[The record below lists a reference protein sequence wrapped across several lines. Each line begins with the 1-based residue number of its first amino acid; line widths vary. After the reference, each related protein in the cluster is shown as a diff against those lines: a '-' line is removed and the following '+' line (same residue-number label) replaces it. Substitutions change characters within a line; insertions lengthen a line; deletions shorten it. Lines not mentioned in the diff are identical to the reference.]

1 MAEVEAAAHT
11 ESVPGV
17 PEPIQKFASNEV
29 MHVPDSMILM
39 TWVVFG
45 IAAFCLHKLLWKP
58 ILSAVQTRENS
69 IRDALDGAESAR
81 KEVSESQSRSRQMI
95 EQAAEESRAM
105 ADRASREAEAAIARA
120 DREAKVVA
128 QRRLEEAERAVA
140 AEQRKAIE
148 AVRLDAAK
156 HLGETIEKLLRQ
168 NLTDDQKRAY
178 QAEMLNEVKV

>member
-1 MAEVEAAAHT
+1 MAEVEATAHT

-17 PEPIQKFASNEV
+17 PETIQKFASNEV

-120 DREAKVVA
+120 DREAKAVA

-140 AEQRKAIE
+140 SEQRKAIE